1 MALSLTQQ
9 TERRGECT
17 CFPTEKHA
25 PSPAVSKVHRPISSR
40 YVVFDHGYFLG
51 SAVCVPVK
59 PRSKYMPPT
68 SSCPGLSPT
77 PNPKTES
84 NSTRQNTRCILSFD
98 FFIFNFSWFSKNNRW
113 NQNFRQMYIWRR
125 SPTTLGVLTAAG
137 HGGRGAANGRQYW
150 PVGQYL
156 TPRPTTSGNPSAKG
170 HGGSA
175 GLYKGPR
182 PLPPA
187 ATPPSLLP
195 SNLRLLTS
203 LERF

>member
-1 MALSLTQQ
+1 MVDFTLRVVVCRCLRTIILPVKEGPNPDPRQNQTANPKEGWRCHSLTQQ

-84 NSTRQNTRCILSFD
+84 NSTRQNTPCILSFD
-98 FFIFNFSWFSKNNRW
+98 FFIFNFS
-113 NQNFRQMYIWRR
+113 
-125 SPTTLGVLTAAG
+125 
-137 HGGRGAANGRQYW
+137 
-150 PVGQYL
+150 
-156 TPRPTTSGNPSAKG
+156 
-170 HGGSA
+170 
-175 GLYKGPR
+175 
-182 PLPPA
+182 
-187 ATPPSLLP
+187 
-195 SNLRLLTS
+195 
-203 LERF
+203 